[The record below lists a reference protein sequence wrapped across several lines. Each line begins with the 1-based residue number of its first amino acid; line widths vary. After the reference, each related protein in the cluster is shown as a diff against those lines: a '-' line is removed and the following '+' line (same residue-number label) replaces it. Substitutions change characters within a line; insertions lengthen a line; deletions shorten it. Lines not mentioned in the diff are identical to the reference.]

1 MENRWEC
8 GEEVAVIRK
17 QVGAWRTGGSGQRT
31 GGSVED
37 RWQWLENRWEHGG
50 QVAVVRE
57 QVGAWRTGGSGQN
70 SGSMENRW
78 ECGGQVAVVRE
89 QVAVVREQ
97 VGVWRTGGSGQRTG
111 GSVENKWEWSENSG
125 SVEDRWEW
133 SENRWQCGQV
143 GVIREQVGA
152 WRTGDSGWRTGG
164 SGQSRWEGQ
173 QPHRGDWQL
182 PLGQSPVPSRLSAPR
197 STLAARRTWQG
208 SCVPK
213 CQFSGLTLEISVFVP

>member
-1 MENRWEC
+1 M
-8 GEEVAVIRK
+8 
-17 QVGAWRTGGSGQRT
+17 
-31 GGSVED
+31 ED
-37 RWQWLENRWEHGG
+37 RWQWSENRWEHGG
-50 QVAVVRE
+50 QVAVVRT
-57 QVGAWRTGGSGQN
+57 VGAWRTGGSVEDRWQW
-70 SGSMENRW
+70 SENRWQWSESRW
-78 ECGGQVAVVRE
+78 ECG
-89 QVAVVREQ
+89 EQ
-97 VGVWRTGGSGQRTG
+97 VGMVRTVGAWRTGGNAQRTGGSDQRTG
-111 GSVENKWEWSENSG
+111 GSVKNRWEWSENS
-125 SVEDRWEW
+125 WERG
-133 SENRWQCGQV
+133 EQV
-143 GVIREQVGA
+143 GMVREQVGA